1 MPRRAKIATLLP
13 QELRKELNTKMIANA
28 FAGYTPLSEWL
39 AGHGYKISKSSIN
52 RYGRKLESRIWKP
65 LGSPLSGPAR
75 SWMARY
81 DEGAMNEALMR
92 LVQKR
97 LFDVLMEDDS
107 IDTGK
112 LDIGEVATMVVT
124 VGRANIDQKGSRR
137 RCAPGPPSRS
147 GKPAKGPPR
156 SPGTK
161 ASRPRSRRKSATH
174 CWESAIRDQIRW
186 PFLEI

>member
-39 AGHGYKISKSSIN
+39 AGHGYKISKSSIH
-52 RYGRKLESRIWKP
+52 RYGRKLESRMEAVGRAAQQACAIVEVAP
-65 LGSPLSGPAR
+65 
-75 SWMARY
+75 
-81 DEGAMNEALMR
+81 DEEGAMNEALMR

-107 IDTGK
+107 LDTAK

-124 VGRANIDQKGSRR
+124 IGRASIDQKKFAQEVRAQAAIKLRKARAEPEVPRNKGIPPEVAQKIRNALR
-137 RCAPGPPSRS
+137 GPGV
-147 GKPAKGPPR
+147 
-156 SPGTK
+156 
-161 ASRPRSRRKSATH
+161 
-174 CWESAIRDQIRW
+174 
-186 PFLEI
+186 